1 MRRKRK
7 RPRMRALEAFEAVS
21 RHLSFS
27 RAAAELG
34 VTQSAVSH
42 QLRHLGEEIGEQ
54 LYTNAGRGI
63 VLTPAGRQLA
73 DTIQQAFD
81 QIDRSVA
88 KTVGAHRQTVRIA
101 VCSSF
106 APGWLIKRIESFH
119 AENPAVELQLRMY
132 AKDPELTDAV
142 ADAFVT
148 TLPKVSGFWS
158 LRIRPELLAPVY
170 AASKANHVPG
180 KLPLIT
186 TTLDPARFGD
196 DWTRFCDAANIA
208 FDELHTGQWLQVSH
222 YVMAYDM
229 AKAGLGLALVPDFL
243 AEDDVAAGLLRHLS
257 PARLPTREDYYLC
270 VKRSRLEEPDLRA
283 VVRWFRAQIA
293 NGGGNGGAH
302 NGTNGRGD
310 AGK

>member
-1 MRRKRK
+1 MRS
-7 RPRMRALEAFEAVS
+7 LEAFEAVS
-21 RHLSFS
+21 RHLSIS
-27 RAAAELG
+27 KAASELG

-42 QLRHLGEEIGEQ
+42 QLRYLSEELGEKLVATSG
-54 LYTNAGRGI
+54 GR
-63 VLTPAGRQLA
+63 VELTSAGRQFA
-73 DTIQQAFD
+73 DAIQSAFG
-81 QIDRSVA
+81 QIDRSIA
-88 KTVGAHRQTVRIA
+88 ETIGADRHTVRLA

-106 APGWLIKRIESFH
+106 APGWLIGRIASFH
-119 AENPAVELQLRMY
+119 DLNPNVALQLRMY

-148 TLPKVSGFWS
+148 TLPKVGGFWS
-158 LRIRPELLAPVY
+158 MRIRPELLAPIF
-170 AASKANHVPG
+170 AASKANLVPG

-208 FDELHTGQWLQVSH
+208 FDTLHTGQWLQVSH

-243 AEDDVAAGLLRHLS
+243 AEEDVAAGRLRYLS
-257 PARLPTREDYYLC
+257 PARLPTSEDYYLC
-270 VKRSRLEEPDLRA
+270 VKRSRQDELGLRA
-283 VVRWFRAQIA
+283 VVRWFRAQVA
-293 NGGGNGGAH
+293 KGGFERSVSSGN
-302 NGTNGRGD
+302 NLGRHGV